1 MRRNRLGFA
10 GRLAAIL
17 ALAVLLAA
25 CAEKKAP
32 APKAGAGLDPAEARA
47 IATEA
52 YLYGYPLVTMEMTRR
67 VMTNVAAPENGHAP
81 MNEFAH
87 VRRYPPAGFRD
98 VTMPNADTLY
108 STAWL
113 DLSAGPMVLSLPD
126 THGRYYVMPI
136 LSAWTGVIASPG
148 ARTTGTGPQTY
159 AITGPDWRGSLPS
172 GMSEI
177 KSPTNLV
184 WILGRTSCTGSPS
197 DYEAAHAVQNKY
209 LLVPLPAWG
218 KPAPPAAPG
227 RVDPAVDMKTP
238 VRDQVDALP
247 AGPYFRLLAKLL
259 RDNPPTPEDAPL
271 LARMAR
277 LGIVPGQ
284 DFDLGALP
292 PELALAA
299 AGAPAAGQ
307 ARMASAARSTA
318 ETINGWSVDLKM
330 GVYDSD
336 YGRRALTARRA
347 LAANRPQDEVY
358 AVSTGWYRGEGKYVL
373 RFPSGQ
379 LPPVNAFWSLTLYDG
394 EFFFAANPLN
404 RFSLGSRDALKH
416 DEDGSVTIH
425 VQHESPGPDREANW
439 LPAPEKEFNLVLRLY
454 WPKSAPPS
462 ILDGSWAPPEIEL
475 AR

>member
-1 MRRNRLGFA
+1 MGRNRFA
-10 GRLAAIL
+10 SAVRLAAVL
-17 ALAVLLAA
+17 ALVALLAA
-25 CAEKKAP
+25 CAQKKAP
-32 APKAGAGLDPAEARA
+32 APKAGAGITPAEARA
-47 IATEA
+47 VATEA

-87 VRRYPPAGFRD
+87 VRRFPPANFRD

-126 THGRYYVMPI
+126 TRGRYYLMPI

-148 ARTTGTGPQTY
+148 SRTTGTGQQTY
-159 AITGPDWRGSLPS
+159 VLTGPDWRGSLPPDAR
-172 GMSEI
+172 EI
-177 KSPTNLV
+177 KSPTNMV
-184 WILGRTSCTGSPS
+184 WILGRTSCTGTAS
-197 DYEAAHAVQNKY
+197 DYESVHALQNRYTLK
-209 LLVPLPAWG
+209 PLSAWG
-218 KPAPPAAPG
+218 KPYDPPVG
-227 RVDPAVDMKTP
+227 RADPAVDMKTA
-238 VRDQVDALP
+238 VRDQVDAMP

-259 RDNPPTPEDAPL
+259 RDNPPAPGDAPL
-271 LARMAR
+271 LARMAA
-277 LGIVPGQ
+277 LGLVPGK
-284 DFDLGALP
+284 DFDLGELP

-299 AGAPAAGQ
+299 AGAPRDGQ

-318 ETINGWSVDLKM
+318 QVVNGWSVDLKM

-336 YGRRALTARRA
+336 YTRRALTAHRS
-347 LAANRPQDEVY
+347 LAANLPQDAVY
-358 AVSTGWYRGEGKYVL
+358 AVSTGWYRGEGKYVV
-373 RFPSGQ
+373 RFPAGQ
-379 LPPVNAFWSLTLYDG
+379 LPPVNGFWSLTLYDG
-394 EFFFAANPLN
+394 EYFFAANPLN
-404 RFSLGSRDALKH
+404 RFSLGSRDALKTG
-416 DEDGSVTIH
+416 EDGSVTIH
-425 VQHESPGPDREANW
+425 VQRESPGPDKESNW